1 MKAWYESI
9 RPGQHRKAALA
20 ALVKNASN
28 DEQAHVLRTLLLQ
41 HRATEE
47 GNSTE
52 EKPIHATLVGQMRA
66 ELLNY
71 NSKLQ
76 WLVLE
81 RQKKLEHL
89 PKAETRGILSYV
101 GENGDLQL
109 RPLEER
115 RKLAS
120 KTMPVL
126 VSVMVALLSSE
137 TRHEDIEKV
146 KRAIQNNTPVTR
158 RSYTSG
164 EANQKLTTGAQKQS
178 YLQELL
184 EPALRATDSIVGI
197 ITTATN
203 GMCVD
208 DGVVQRSLD
217 ELFFGGT
224 DGEYDRLAREFLVYN
239 RVGLGDV
246 KDLVARRYRET
257 FDDRVLVFVVRYSSF
272 MDLEDN

>member
-20 ALVKNASN
+20 ALVENASN

-109 RPLEER
+109 RP
-115 RKLAS
+115 
-120 KTMPVL
+120 
-126 VSVMVALLSSE
+126 
-137 TRHEDIEKV
+137 
-146 KRAIQNNTPVTR
+146 
-158 RSYTSG
+158 
-164 EANQKLTTGAQKQS
+164 
-178 YLQELL
+178 
-184 EPALRATDSIVGI
+184 
-197 ITTATN
+197 
-203 GMCVD
+203 
-208 DGVVQRSLD
+208 
-217 ELFFGGT
+217 
-224 DGEYDRLAREFLVYN
+224 
-239 RVGLGDV
+239 
-246 KDLVARRYRET
+246 
-257 FDDRVLVFVVRYSSF
+257 
-272 MDLEDN
+272 